1 MLVGVISDTHVPTQA
16 AALPPQVADL
26 FAGCRAILH
35 AGDLVEIGVVTAL
48 ARIAPVHAVRG
59 NMDLGAAAE
68 LPARRVV
75 ELAGF
80 RIGMI
85 HGAGLAGPLED
96 AVFAELIGEG
106 VDVMVFGHS
115 HVPLVRRV
123 AGHLLLNPGSPASGR
138 SSAGRTV
145 ALLTLDGTASARIIS
160 VESR

>member
-16 AALPPQVADL
+16 AALPPAVADL
-26 FAGCRAILH
+26 FAGCQAILH
-35 AGDLVEIGVVTAL
+35 AGDLVEIEVL
-48 ARIAPVHAVRG
+48 ADLERIAPVHAVRG

-75 ELAGF
+75 ELGAF

-85 HGAGLAGPLED
+85 HGAGPAGALED

-115 HVPLVRRV
+115 HCPLIRRV
-123 AGHLLLNPGSPASGR
+123 AGRLMLNPGSPTIAR

-145 ALLTLDGTASARIIS
+145 ALLTLDGAASARIVS